1 MFNAYHPCSAHFGL
15 NQVIQQ
21 ATYATI
27 YDNGTGSNKI
37 LGNECKEILS
47 RHGVMKVNPLSK

>member
-1 MFNAYHPCSAHFGL
+1 MFCAFWTQSGHS
-15 NQVIQQ
+15 IQQ

-47 RHGVMKVNPLSK
+47 RDGIMKVNPLSK